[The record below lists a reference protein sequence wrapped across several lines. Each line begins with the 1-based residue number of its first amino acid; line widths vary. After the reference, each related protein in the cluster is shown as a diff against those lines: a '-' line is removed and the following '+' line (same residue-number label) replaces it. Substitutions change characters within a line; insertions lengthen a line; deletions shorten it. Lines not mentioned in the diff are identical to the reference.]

1 MRLIAAP
8 RPISYLKRWQG
19 RQDSNPRPA
28 VLETWRSL
36 RCAPYLPTH
45 ALCAKTAAV
54 GTEDHLRPRLFARRR
69 DRRLREPLTRAAGA
83 RTGEDYNISAQ
94 SASLTPELTVR
105 GLIHPE
111 WGDRLVISCC
121 VSLDKLL
128 LSEELM
134 HSRAGFLRPNTLL
147 ESG

>member
-1 MRLIAAP
+1 MRCAVFLGAHG
-8 RPISYLKRWQG
+8 YLHSKLNRICGHLRFWHWQG

-28 VLETWRSL
+28 VLETFRSM
-36 RCAPYLPTH
+36 RCAPYLGTH

-54 GTEDHLRPRLFARRR
+54 WTEDHLRPRLFARRR
-69 DRRLREPLTRAAGA
+69 DRRLRDPLTRAAGA
-83 RTGEDYNISAQ
+83 RTGEDYNISAK

-121 VSLDKLL
+121 VSLDK
-128 LSEELM
+128 
-134 HSRAGFLRPNTLL
+134 
-147 ESG
+147 